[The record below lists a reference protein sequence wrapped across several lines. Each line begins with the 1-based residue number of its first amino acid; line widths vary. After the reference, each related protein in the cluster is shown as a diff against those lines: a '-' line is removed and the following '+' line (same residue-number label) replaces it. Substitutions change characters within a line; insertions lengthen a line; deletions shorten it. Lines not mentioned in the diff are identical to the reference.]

1 MDNNDLEH
9 SINNTRHTLEDA
21 SSSGRVDGQML
32 RLYRLIPVAAND
44 DPNWLGATNHDEL
57 VVCALSSGDARVVAA
72 ARELDFL
79 EIDAAPAEDVTTV
92 NASMYRNEK
101 LYTVIDDGP
110 ASAGIERGV
119 VDGVVRMDNITPSQT
134 E

>member
-1 MDNNDLEH
+1 MEKHDLEH
-9 SINNTRHTLEDA
+9 SFKTENTEVA
-21 SSSGRVDGQML
+21 SSETADDQNL
-32 RLYRLIPVAAND
+32 RLYRLIPVAADD
-44 DPNWLGATNHDEL
+44 DPNWLGVTVHDEI
-57 VVCALSSGDARVVAA
+57 VVCARSSGDARIVAA
-72 ARELDFL
+72 ERELDFL

-101 LYTVIDDGP
+101 LYTVIDDGL

-119 VDGVVRMDNITPSQT
+119 IDGIVRVDNIMPTQT